1 MHNFNTVLN
10 PLEQFEIKDFLS
22 LNLNILNTKLSLT
35 NFGLYLMISA
45 FIIVGVNILIT
56 SYNKLISN
64 S

>member
-35 NFGLYLMISA
+35 NFGLYLIISA
-45 FIIVGVNILIT
+45 FIIVGVNVLVT